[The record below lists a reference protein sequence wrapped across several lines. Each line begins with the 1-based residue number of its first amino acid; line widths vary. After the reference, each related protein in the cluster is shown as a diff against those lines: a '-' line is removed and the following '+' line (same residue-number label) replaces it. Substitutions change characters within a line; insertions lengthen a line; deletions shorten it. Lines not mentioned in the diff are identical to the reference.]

1 MSDSITDAE
10 TKAGFEA
17 TFERRAGGVAA
28 MPAWSDR
35 QKLALTCRVL
45 AADGHESGVAGQIT
59 CRAEQPGSFWTLKFG
74 LGFDEATSSDFI
86 RVGQDLETLEGEGT
100 PNPATRFHLWVY
112 KSRPDLNCIVHTH
125 PPAVSALSMI
135 GEPLAVA
142 HMDATLFHDDCA
154 WLESWPGLPI
164 ADDEGHIIS
173 AALGDKHAILL
184 AHHGQL
190 SAGKT
195 IQQAAVLG
203 LMFERVARTQLAA
216 RAIGN
221 IRPIDAASAKES
233 HDFLHKPLI
242 MDTTFAYYAR
252 RVLKLSPETVS

>member
-1 MSDSITDAE
+1 MSEAE
-10 TKAGFEA
+10 SKAAFEA
-17 TFERRAGGVAA
+17 TFEKRAGATVA
-28 MPAWSDR
+28 MPAWSNQ
-35 QKLALTCRVL
+35 QKLALTCRLL

-59 CRAEQPGSFWTLKFG
+59 CRAKEQGSFWTLKFG
-74 LGFDEATSSDFI
+74 LGFDEATSADFI

-112 KSRPDLNCIVHTH
+112 KARPDLNCIVHTH

-164 ADDEGHIIS
+164 ADDEGRIIS

-195 IQQAAVLG
+195 IQQAAVLA

-216 RAIGN
+216 RA
-221 IRPIDAASAKES
+221 
-233 HDFLHKPLI
+233 
-242 MDTTFAYYAR
+242 MAR
-252 RVLKLSPETVS
+252 